1 MTRTARRRAV
11 TGLLTATLAI
21 GLTACTTKGND
32 DVQTKAPDQA
42 TSEVKQ
48 YAETTRT
55 AIGAGAFTQANE
67 NVTPCEGRA
76 GELSDPED
84 VYYVQ
89 GNYQLLVPADQQ
101 ADTLAKAREQWE
113 RDGHTITK
121 ERSFGPDGTG
131 EVSASSSDG
140 HTLTLSSGQPP
151 AMLLLV
157 ASPCYRR

>member
-1 MTRTARRRAV
+1 M
-11 TGLLTATLAI
+11 LAI

-42 TSEVKQ
+42 TEQVKR
-48 YAETTRT
+48 YADVTRAAITT
-55 AIGAGAFTQANE
+55 GMFSQANE

-76 GELSDPED
+76 GELSDPDE

-89 GNYQLLVPADQQ
+89 GNYQLMVPADQQ
-101 ADTLAKAREQWE
+101 AEALAKARQQWE
-113 RDGHTITK
+113 RDGHTVK
-121 ERSFGPDGTG
+121 SQRSFGPDGTG
-131 EVSASSSDG
+131 ETTATTSDDF
-140 HTLTLSSGQPP
+140 TLTLSSGQPP